1 MFSFVRNATLS
12 ALLCLGGVAAAL
24 QPAAAQSVQFEIGPS
39 GSRVVVE
46 PDCRRDRHD
55 PRCRRDWRSNDDE
68 GYDGDYRGDYRG
80 ERRDDRRDR
89 RDRYGRD
96 CSPEQALDK
105 ADRMGIRRARIETVG
120 RRFVE
125 VSGRSGGRWVSVTFA
140 RERGCPI
147 LRR

>member
-12 ALLCLGGVAAAL
+12 ALLCLGGVTGAL

-39 GSRVVVE
+39 GSRVVVG
-46 PDCRRDRHD
+46 PDCSRDRRD
-55 PRCRRDWRSNDDE
+55 PRCSRDWRSNDDE
-68 GYDGDYRGDYRG
+68 YDGGYRGDYRG
-80 ERRDDRRDR
+80 DR

-96 CSPEQALDK
+96 CSPEQALNK
-105 ADRMGIRRARIETVG
+105 ADRMGLRRARIETVG

-125 VSGRSGGRWVSVTFA
+125 VSGRSGGRWVSVTFE